1 MLRKVHNIR
10 FGATTSKCYGSILN
24 KELWELFTI
33 LKVLTK
39 KLKETNRIDMAD
51 DIEDAEFIIANYE
64 KNVGV

>member
-1 MLRKVHNIR
+1 MSKVHNIR
-10 FGATTSKCYGSILN
+10 FGATTSKCYGFTLN